1 MTQLYEIGQ
10 GPEALGPQ
18 KPLFGDD
25 RTLMRAGLIIGA
37 VIFLWKLYIAMTAN
51 VIWEEG
57 HFAVSGLYPEL
68 GYPDIPA
75 GFPLLSRLVT
85 LIFGMEVLPLRVLSL
100 LIATAIPFA
109 IWFMAKPVVPA
120 RQALWAAILSLLI
133 PPLSMSGTIF
143 YPEGLLQLL
152 LALMLGCLIRAF
164 KTDEWKWWLLT
175 GLCGALGLFVH
186 FRFLFPGAGIV
197 LFAVLTPAGRQL
209 WTRPKFWATGGVAAL
224 GLLPSLLYN
233 AFNDWPA
240 IAFHVTNRPVWRPEL
255 KLMTAFLNQQIGL
268 VTPVFFFGLVFVAY
282 KMAWKERRGPL
293 ALLGIVGVFI
303 FGFYFVQSPANAQIM
318 PHWPFL
324 AYVPLVVGLPGVLI
338 AYADAAQSR
347 FNRTLRQVLL
357 ALGPL
362 LALGVGIG
370 ITVYEYAWAHTE
382 KLPWQW
388 KQINFMRNEDWT
400 VLHPTLIEA
409 EALARQQFGPEVA
422 VAVSGHV
429 PAVRLEFPNRPTRT
443 FYTLGEPY
451 DQFSRFG
458 TARQTWGLGLSD
470 LIKAQAGKGV
480 VLVLPDPSYLYHQP
494 EELSFRRDLCQRFDD
509 LMLYKRVELP
519 PGRNVVAFYTGRLRK
534 DAVKSP
540 PAPCALLPELYIAQP
555 PRGQFLKANAQTNY
569 FGIAADTQ
577 GVTRVDILI
586 DGKPVT
592 QAHYGLDPEGF
603 KTPDALRYDP
613 NWPKLQ
619 FDFKLDRAGLKPGPH
634 TLSLRATRTDGTT
647 VEGAEKSLYINK

>member
-25 RTLMRAGLIIGA
+25 RTLLRVGLIIGA
-37 VIFLWKLYIAMTAN
+37 VLFVWKLYIAMTAN

-75 GFPLLSRLVT
+75 GFPLLSRPVT
-85 LIFGMEVLPLRVLSL
+85 LVFGMEVLPLRVLSL

-120 RQALWAAILSLLI
+120 RQAMWAAILSLLI

-152 LALMLGCLIRAF
+152 LALMLGCLLRAF

-197 LFAVLTPAGRQL
+197 LFALLTTAGRQL
-209 WTRPKFWATGGVAAL
+209 WTRPKFWATGAVAAL

-233 AFNDWPA
+233 VFNDWPA

-255 KLMTAFLNQQIGL
+255 KLMTAFLNQQVGL
-268 VTPVFFFGLVFVAY
+268 VTPVFFVGLIFAA
-282 KMAWKERRGPL
+282 KTMCWDHWRKPL

-303 FGFYFVQSPANAQIM
+303 FAFYFVQSPANAQIM

-338 AYADAAQSR
+338 GFVDQAKTMGAR
-347 FNRTLRQVLL
+347 RLRQGVL
-357 ALGPL
+357 ALGPV

-409 EALARQQFGPEVA
+409 EAVARQQFGPEVA

-429 PAVRLEFPNRPTRT
+429 PAVRLEFPNRPART

-451 DQFSRFG
+451 DGFSRFG
-458 TARQTWGLGLSD
+458 TARQTWGLGQRD
-470 LIKAQAGKGV
+470 LIKAKAGKGV

-509 LMLYKRVELP
+509 LMLYKRIELP

-534 DAVKSP
+534 DAVTSP

-555 PRGQFLKANAQTNY
+555 PRGQFLEANAQTNY
-569 FGIAADTQ
+569 FGIAADVQ

-592 QAHYGLDPEGF
+592 QGHYGLDPEGF

-619 FDFKLDRAGLKPGPH
+619 FDFKLDKAGLKPGAH
-634 TLSLRATRTDGTT
+634 TLSLRATRTDGSTI
-647 VEGAEKSLYINK
+647 EGAEKTLYIRE